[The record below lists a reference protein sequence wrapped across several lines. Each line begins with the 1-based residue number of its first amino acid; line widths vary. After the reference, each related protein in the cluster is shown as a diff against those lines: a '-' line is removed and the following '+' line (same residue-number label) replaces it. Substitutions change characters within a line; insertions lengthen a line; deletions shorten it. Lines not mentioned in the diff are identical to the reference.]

1 MAGRHTAKGS
11 SSKLPIIIISVAAVV
26 VVAAVI
32 VLAVFLNS
40 NTNTKTESNSA
51 EATTAVTVA
60 QQEAWQETTVQSEAS
75 DETKA
80 EESNES
86 EARDEEA
93 TQAQIDEEAKD
104 IVVPTMGGTIKSAF
118 NSTYIP
124 YKAIDSSNDEEVPL
138 REFFGSNY
146 TDGVLT
152 FNDDGT
158 FSDTITSNSAD
169 SGAYA
174 VEDDSIIITYTND
187 KNVFITVNSWDGD
200 TPTDI
205 TVHYGECDVYFNN

>member
-11 SSKLPIIIISVAAVV
+11 SSKLPIIIISIVAVI

-32 VLAVFLNS
+32 VFAVFLNS
-40 NTNTKTESNSA
+40 NTDTDTTE
-51 EATTAVTVA
+51 TTSAVTVA
-60 QQEAWQETTVQSEAS
+60 QEETQPQASAPSEATDKTEAETS
-75 DETKA
+75 EVKDENATEA
-80 EESNES
+80 QNS
-86 EARDEEA
+86 EA
-93 TQAQIDEEAKD
+93 AKD
-104 IVVPTMGGTIKSAF
+104 IVVPTMGGTIKSSF

-124 YKAIDSSNDEEVPL
+124 YKAVDLSNDSEVPL

-158 FSDTITSNSAD
+158 FSDTITTNSAD
-169 SGAYA
+169 SGAYV

-187 KNVFITVNSWDGD
+187 KNVFVTVNSWDGD